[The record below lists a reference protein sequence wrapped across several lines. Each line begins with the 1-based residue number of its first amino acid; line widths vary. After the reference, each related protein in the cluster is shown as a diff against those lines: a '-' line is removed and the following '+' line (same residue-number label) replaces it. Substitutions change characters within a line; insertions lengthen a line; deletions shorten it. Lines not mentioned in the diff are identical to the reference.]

1 MKKTILLPILLLGLT
16 MASCGSNS
24 KAGAK
29 EQFKDM
35 SYGEALLDDE
45 AQQVKA
51 RAKAALKDVSSAEI
65 TTTSYQLSNNVKT
78 EATTKAKMQVS
89 SEGFL
94 RAEATQEAKTTNQGL
109 TFTEKH
115 EMKMQEAVT
124 SKDDVY
130 YDLEYLSQDADE
142 FLLVDALAS
151 KAEADLEAEQMA
163 ADMLVGYLAQLQ
175 ATQVFKVKKGY
186 EAVLTEIDEAH
197 TAIDWD
203 NGYKELIQIQKS
215 EVKYVFNEKYQLTEL
230 RTVQE
235 TQTNRDPD
243 TGAWHDKAI
252 VINQT
257 VQEGKAKYDA
267 KASDAGLASELV
279 AKGANS
285 IIAATQFT
293 AFYAKVDG
301 ETVTP
306 VDTDIVQVAY
316 EISSGV
322 NTRKL
327 GVVVDFEQN
336 ASYNAFAL
344 AVSAAV
350 KDDVFAAQTT
360 AVASPALAFANTEIT
375 AKQYEYMGVN
385 LELSVFSANVLGVR
399 ALVELEVASAPAS
412 TALTVSNL
420 QVTVY

>member
-35 SYGEALLDDE
+35 SYGEALQDDE
-45 AQQVKA
+45 AEQVKA
-51 RAKAALKDVSSAEI
+51 RAKAALRDVSSAEI

-78 EATTKAKMQVS
+78 EATAKAKMQVS

-94 RAEATQEAKTTNQGL
+94 RAEATQEAKITNQGL
-109 TFTEKH
+109 SFKEKH
-115 EMKMQEAVT
+115 EIKMQEAVT

-130 YDLEYLSQDADE
+130 YGLEYLSQDADE

-151 KAEADLEAEQMA
+151 KAEADLQAEQMA
-163 ADMLVGYLAQLQ
+163 ADMMVGYLAQLQ

-186 EAVLTEIDEAH
+186 EAVLTEIVETH
-197 TAIDWD
+197 TAVDWD

-215 EVKYVFNEKYQLTEL
+215 EAKFVFNEKYQLTEL

-243 TGAWHDKAI
+243 TEGWYDKVI

-285 IIAATQFT
+285 VIAATQAMVVF
-293 AFYAKVDG
+293 AKVEGD
-301 ETVTP
+301 TVTP
-306 VDTDIVQVAY
+306 VGQTPVAPAY
-316 EISSGV
+316 EIKSGV
-322 NTRKL
+322 NARKL
-327 GVVVDFEQN
+327 GVVVDFEQD
-336 ASYNAFAL
+336 ATYNAFA
-344 AVSAAV
+344 VVVAANV
-350 KDDVFAAQTT
+350 QDDVFAAPE
-360 AVASPALAFANTEIT
+360 ADYASPALALANTEIT
-375 AKQYEYMGVN
+375 AKQYEYAGVN

-399 ALVELEVASAPAS
+399 ALVEFEIASAPAA